1 MAITT
6 NGQLLGLTG
15 KVGPVVTYQWR
26 GKWITRSFA
35 AKPKNPQTEKQQK
48 HRMLFKQEVQ
58 LAGRMNWVLR
68 ETMDAIAAEHGMTA
82 CNYFI
87 KRNKAAFSAE
97 GDKLVVDWSALVLSE
112 GTVAP
117 VAFGTPEVVGGT
129 TLSIAFDGNPQHLP
143 ADNYDRVQ
151 VFAYC
156 PDIETAF
163 LAIPVYRREGRLSV
177 ALPELFG
184 GHEVQLWGM
193 VQDAAGRWSETIYI
207 GCGPIEITA
216 N

>member
-1 MAITT
+1 M
-6 NGQLLGLTG
+6 
-15 KVGPVVTYQWR
+15 
-26 GKWITRSFA
+26 
-35 AKPKNPQTEKQQK
+35 
-48 HRMLFKQEVQ
+48 
-58 LAGRMNWVLR
+58 
-68 ETMDAIAAEHGMTA
+68 
-82 CNYFI
+82 
-87 KRNKAAFSAE
+87 
-97 GDKLVVDWSALVLSE
+97 VDWSALVLCE
-112 GTVAP
+112 GPVAP

-129 TLSIAFDGNPQHLP
+129 TLSIAFEGNPQHLP

-156 PDIETAF
+156 PDIEMAF